1 VAVSFIA
8 GGLIDDIIG
17 HVDPPIAT
25 TCWNEEVKLTLSDR
39 RTNAMAH
46 RAVWSGVIKIA
57 EIVCPVKMYTA
68 ATTSD
73 RISLNLVNRKT
84 GNRLKRLYVDEKT
97 DKPVERE
104 DQVKGYETSAG
115 HYVVLEPE
123 EITAAVP
130 DSDKTLKVD
139 TFITCSDIET
149 TYFDKP
155 YYLLPAS
162 DSSAEAFVLVREA
175 LRKGKAAAIA
185 HTVLFRRLR
194 PVLIRAHKKGLIATT
209 LNFDYEVRSSKQA
222 FKDIPKKKIDPEMLE
237 LAEHILKTKSGKFDP
252 EKFEDRYE
260 EALSELVK
268 AKIEGRKVVPLK
280 QPEPTKKNDL
290 LEAFRMSAGN
300 DDAKPAKTRTRKAPA
315 RKKAETAEKAPGRR
329 KAS

>member
-1 VAVSFIA
+1 
-8 GGLIDDIIG
+8 
-17 HVDPPIAT
+17 
-25 TCWNEEVKLTLSDR
+25 
-39 RTNAMAH
+39 MAH

-57 EIVCPVKMYTA
+57 EITCPVKMYTA

-73 RISLNLVNRKT
+73 RISLNLVNRET
-84 GNRLKRLYVDEKT
+84 GNRLKRIYVDEKT

-123 EITAAVP
+123 EIAAAVP
-130 DSDKTLKVD
+130 DSDKVLKVD
-139 TFITCSDIET
+139 NFITCSEIET
-149 TYFDKP
+149 TFFDKP
-155 YYLLPAS
+155 YYLLPTS
-162 DSSAEAFVLVREA
+162 DASAEAFVLVREA

-209 LNFDYEVRSSKQA
+209 LNFDYEVRSSKQV
-222 FKDIPKKKIDPEMLE
+222 FKDIPKLKIDQEMLE
-237 LAEHILKTKSGKFDP
+237 LAEHILTTKAGKFDP

-260 EALSELVK
+260 EALAELVK

-280 QPEPTKKNDL
+280 RPEPTKKNDL
-290 LEAFRMSAGN
+290 LEALRMSAGN
-300 DDAKPAKTRTRKAPA
+300 DDAKATKKPRTRKAPA
-315 RKKAETAEKAPGRR
+315 KKDAAEAEKPARR